1 MKAIMKFD
9 PIRIEIEAESFMEE
23 ADLTAFARLTLRGGK
38 PVVVASGADGG
49 EASLEKACWVHSL
62 TLAMKAP
69 VTI

>member
-23 ADLTAFARLTLRGGK
+23 ADLTAFARLTMRGGR
-38 PVVVASGADGG
+38 PVVVASGMNGDA
-49 EASLEKACWVHSL
+49 ASLEELCWVHSL